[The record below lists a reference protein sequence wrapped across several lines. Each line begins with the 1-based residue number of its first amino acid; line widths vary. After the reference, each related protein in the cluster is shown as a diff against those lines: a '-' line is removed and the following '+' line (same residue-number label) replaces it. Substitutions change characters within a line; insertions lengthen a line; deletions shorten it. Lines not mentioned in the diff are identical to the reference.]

1 MTQLSIG
8 TWAFGVYAEHP
19 LPFAQVLD
27 RIAELKFDGVELG
40 AFDPH
45 PSPLTHATKAERKAL
60 AGAFAS
66 RNLQIS
72 AVATDFGER
81 GFIGGDADEYLN
93 ALDRN
98 LVFCQEV
105 GASRLIV
112 NTMASPEEAFAIG
125 EAKAME
131 NLLATWKTAAAR
143 AKRAAVTLAFEFEP
157 CWALNAPEQVIRIA
171 HALAGPGFGVLYD
184 TAHSH
189 IVSEV
194 GRPAPNP
201 TPPLRGGQEE
211 MLRRLAGTI
220 VHVHMLDSDGSI
232 HQSEKSTER
241 TTVHVPFGQ
250 GNVDFARVVPALI
263 RAGGAGGWWTVDLCF
278 WPDAWGAA
286 EACKQFVDRLART
299 YLDTAP
305 ASES

>member
-1 MTQLSIG
+1 MTRLSIG
-8 TWAFGVYAEHP
+8 TWAFGVYSEHP
-19 LPFAQVLD
+19 LPFDQVLD

-45 PSPLTHATKAERKAL
+45 PSPVTHATKAERKAL
-60 AGAFAS
+60 ADTFAS
-66 RNLQIS
+66 RKLNIS
-72 AVATDFGER
+72 AVATDFGEK
-81 GFIGGDADEYLN
+81 GFLGGDADEYLS

-98 LVFCQEV
+98 LTFCQDI
-105 GASRLIV
+105 GAGRLIV
-112 NTMASPEEAFAIG
+112 NTMASPEEAAAIG
-125 EAKAME
+125 EAQAME
-131 NLLATWKTAAAR
+131 NLLATWKTAAAKAQR
-143 AKRAAVTLAFEFEP
+143 AGVTLAFEFEP
-157 CWALNAPEQVIRIA
+157 CWALNAPEQVIHIA

-194 GRPAPNP
+194 GRPGPYP
-201 TPPLRGGQEE
+201 TPPLRGGQVE

-232 HQSEKSTER
+232 HQSERSTER
-241 TTVHVPFGQ
+241 TTVHVPFGK
-250 GNVDFARVVPALI
+250 GKVDFARVIPALI
-263 RAGGAGGWWTVDLCF
+263 QAGGAGEWWTVDLCF

-299 YLDTAP
+299 YLHPTPGA
-305 ASES
+305 